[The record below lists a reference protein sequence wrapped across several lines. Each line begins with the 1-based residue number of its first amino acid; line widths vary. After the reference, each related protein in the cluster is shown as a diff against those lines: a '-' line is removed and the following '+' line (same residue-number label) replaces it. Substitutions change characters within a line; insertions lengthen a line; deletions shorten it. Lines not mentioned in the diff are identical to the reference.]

1 MARFNYRLQNIL
13 NLMENFEEQARQNF
27 AEKRRILNEE
37 EERLESLNNRL
48 HDIAGRAK
56 SLRCGD
62 IDIKK
67 IMENKYEQRFTEEEI
82 GKQKAKVNVARKNL
96 ESARVRME
104 DAVKE
109 RKIYEKLKEKAFEEF
124 MAEEAA
130 AEMREID
137 GLTSYTYGTRSG
149 E

>member
-1 MARFNYRLQNIL
+1 
-13 NLMENFEEQARQNF
+13 
-27 AEKRRILNEE
+27 
-37 EERLESLNNRL
+37 
-48 HDIAGRAK
+48 
-56 SLRCGD
+56 
-62 IDIKK
+62 
-67 IMENKYEQRFTEEEI
+67 MENKYEQRFTEEEI

-109 RKIYEKLKEKAFEEF
+109 RKIHEKLKEKAFEEF